1 MKNSGNSNKKMIIII
16 LCIIFLIVI
25 GIICFLFLKR
35 NSESQQNN
43 ENSQQSINGTVENAS
58 PETFKEV
65 NSYNIYYT
73 VKGIL
78 NNYITMIREAN
89 GDEYIEFG
97 RLQQSRDEAIA
108 GLVDESV
115 NAIYNMFDSSYIE
128 ENNIAEENIN
138 TLVQQYRQQGDY
150 SRNVVYDLTINE
162 MYVADISTDM
172 DFILVN
178 FAINSIEDTML
189 IKIDFVNSTYSIF
202 GKEYL
207 EDKGYNKDT
216 EISNLEIS
224 TDSIESNNYNS
235 FNLVNTDDKYVINQ
249 YFSEYQTK
257 LLNNTDSA
265 YELLD
270 KDYREK
276 KYEDS
281 QEFNQYVEENY
292 EALQNAYLTKYQIN
306 QFDEYKEYV
315 CLDENNNYYI
325 FIERSLTDYEV
336 ILDTYTVDLKDFTDK
351 YNSADISTKVGMNVE
366 KVVEAINDK
375 DYRYVYNKLDET
387 FRNNNF
393 GSLDT
398 FSTYMNE
405 NFYPNNEMEYLEF
418 SEEGDTYIYG
428 AKVKNVQEEDSEG
441 KDITII
447 MKLLEGTD
455 FVMSFSME

>member
-1 MKNSGNSNKKMIIII
+1 MKKLENLNKKVIIII
-16 LCIIFLIVI
+16 LFVIFIIMMGVVGVL
-25 GIICFLFLKR
+25 LFQKNVEETENMDL
-35 NSESQQNN
+35 QQNTN
-43 ENSQQSINGTVENAS
+43 ETVETS
-58 PETFKEV
+58 LPQTFKQV
-65 NSYNIYYT
+65 DNYNIYYT

-128 ENNIAEENIN
+128 ENNITEENIN

-351 YNSADISTKVGMNVE
+351 YNSADIPTKVGMNVE

-375 DYRYVYNKLDET
+375 DYRYVYNQLDET

-398 FSTYMNE
+398 FNTYMNE
-405 NFYPNNEMEYLEF
+405 NFYSNNEMEYLEF

-428 AKVKNVQEEDSEG
+428 AKVKNAQEDSDG

>member
-1 MKNSGNSNKKMIIII
+1 MENSGNLNKKMIIII
-16 LCIIFLIVI
+16 LCIILLIII
-25 GIICFLFLKR
+25 GIIYFLFLQR
-35 NSESQQNN
+35 NNAN
-43 ENSQQSINGTVENAS
+43 GENTVSQQSTNGTAENTA
-58 PETFKEV
+58 PETFEEV

-89 GDEYIEFG
+89 GDEYIDFG

-108 GLVDESV
+108 GLVEDSV
-115 NAIYNMFDSSYIE
+115 NSIYNMFDSSYIK
-128 ENNIAEENIN
+128 ENNITEESIS
-138 TLVQQYRQQGDY
+138 TLAQQYRQQGDY
-150 SRNVVYDLTINE
+150 SRNVVYDLKINE
-162 MYVADISTDM
+162 MYVADISTEM

-178 FAINSIEDTML
+178 FEINSIEDNML
-189 IKIDFVNSTYSIF
+189 IKLDFVNNTYSMF

-207 EDKGYNKDT
+207 KDKGYNKDT
-216 EISNLEIS
+216 DISEIEIN

-257 LLNNTDSA
+257 LLNNSNSA

-270 KDYREK
+270 QEYREN
-276 KYEDS
+276 KYENP

-292 EALQNAYLTKYQIN
+292 EALQNTYLTKYQIN

-315 CLDENNNYYI
+315 CLDANNNYYI
-325 FIERSLTDYEV
+325 FIEKSMSDYSV

-351 YNSADISTKVGMNVE
+351 YNPADISTKVGMNVE

-393 GSLDT
+393 GSLDNFT
-398 FSTYMNE
+398 TYMNE
-405 NFYPNNEMEYLEF
+405 NFYENNEMEYLEF
-418 SEEGDTYIYG
+418 SEEGDTYIYS
-428 AKVKNVQEEDSEG
+428 ARVKNTQEENSEG
-441 KDITII
+441 KEITII
-447 MKLLEGTD
+447 MRLLEGTD